1 MQPRRVALKVFLF
14 VLVVFFD
21 ATTRPRTTK
30 NDDDDI
36 SVGIHFFVS
45 AIESEFY
52 MDWESGFPDG
62 SPVLDPA
69 QEPSFSLNQVSD
81 VATCRTSGGN
91 EIT

>member
-21 ATTRPRTTK
+21 ATTRPRTT
-30 NDDDDI
+30 NDDI

-91 EIT
+91 EITECK

>member
-62 SPVLDPA
+62 SPVF
-69 QEPSFSLNQVSD
+69 EISLRQIEVIG
-81 VATCRTSGGN
+81 C
-91 EIT
+91 

>member
-1 MQPRRVALKVFLF
+1 MMTMMTNNRG
-14 VLVVFFD
+14 
-21 ATTRPRTTK
+21 
-30 NDDDDI
+30 
-36 SVGIHFFVS
+36 GIHFFVS

-81 VATCRTSGGN
+81 VATCARPEGTRLRSASAG
-91 EIT
+91 